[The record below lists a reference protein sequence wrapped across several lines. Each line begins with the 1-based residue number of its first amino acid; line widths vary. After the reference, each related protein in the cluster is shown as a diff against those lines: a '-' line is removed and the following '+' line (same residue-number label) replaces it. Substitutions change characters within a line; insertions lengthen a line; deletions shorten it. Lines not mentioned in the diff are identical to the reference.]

1 MEVYNCNL
9 NNNKIE
15 DKNNDWF
22 IFKCSK
28 YIYVIN
34 KFFLIF
40 INNNYIIYFI
50 IFIYN

>member
-22 IFKCSK
+22 IFKWSK

-34 KFFLIF
+34 KFSS
-40 INNNYIIYFI
+40 YIYK
-50 IFIYN
+50 